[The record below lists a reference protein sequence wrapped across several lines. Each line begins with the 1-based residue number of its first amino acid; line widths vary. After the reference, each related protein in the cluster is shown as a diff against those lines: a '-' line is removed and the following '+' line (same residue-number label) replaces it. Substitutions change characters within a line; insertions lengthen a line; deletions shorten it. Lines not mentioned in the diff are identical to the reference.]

1 MCDEIL
7 VLDDFLPPDIHQD
20 LVRFVANETMSYG
33 SRSNSRTDP
42 HGHWSSRLVTAGRH
56 NLADVSYLLAGEE
69 QIAAVNVAWKFL
81 NSTHLRNSVLIRCY
95 LNGYTY
101 GTDGYFHSDSER
113 ADEHTAIVF
122 MNDEWEPDWAGETVF
137 LDDRGD
143 IVRAV
148 LPKKNR
154 AIIFPARLLHAGRG
168 VSRKCV
174 ELRLTLIFKTR
185 KRRSNN
191 FEKLSTFLR
200 EKGATTL
207 THRKG
212 SLHDHLVR
220 TFSILES
227 CGLEDE
233 VCFGGGLH
241 AVYGTNVFTHSLM
254 APTSKPA
261 IVKEFGEGAEQL
273 AYLFSVLDRPR
284 TLESPL
290 ELDQDNAVLEKRDK
304 LTLTLPRQVFENLR
318 KIECANLYDQNSL
331 AKHQSL
337 RNFWNEYIAR
347 LQTEPY
353 LILSAL
359 PMCGPGG
366 GSCYRP

>member
-1 MCDEIL
+1 
-7 VLDDFLPPDIHQD
+7 
-20 LVRFVANETMSYG
+20 
-33 SRSNSRTDP
+33 
-42 HGHWSSRLVTAGRH
+42 
-56 NLADVSYLLAGEE
+56 
-69 QIAAVNVAWKFL
+69 
-81 NSTHLRNSVLIRCY
+81 
-95 LNGYTY
+95 
-101 GTDGYFHSDSER
+101 
-113 ADEHTAIVF
+113 
-122 MNDEWEPDWAGETVF
+122 
-137 LDDRGD
+137 
-143 IVRAV
+143 
-148 LPKKNR
+148 
-154 AIIFPARLLHAGRG
+154 
-168 VSRKCV
+168 
-174 ELRLTLIFKTR
+174 
-185 KRRSNN
+185 
-191 FEKLSTFLR
+191 
-200 EKGATTL
+200 
-207 THRKG
+207 
-212 SLHDHLVR
+212 
-220 TFSILES
+220 
-227 CGLEDE
+227 

-353 LILSAL
+353 LIHSAL